1 VKYEVIWKLV
11 NKIPF
16 GKVATYGQIADLAGL
31 DGHARFV
38 GYALHGTPRT
48 ITIPWHRV
56 INSQGKISLSGPSAQ
71 RQRKLL
77 EAEKIVFSPSGKID
91 LKKYGWRVN
100 RKFKTQPHNRGGTE
114 FS

>member
-1 VKYEVIWKLV
+1 MKYEVIWNLV
-11 NKIPF
+11 KKIPR

-48 ITIPWHRV
+48 INIPWHRV

-77 EAEKIVFSPSGKID
+77 EAEKIVFSKSGRID
-91 LKKYGWRVN
+91 LKKYGWRLN
-100 RKFKTQPHNRGGTE
+100 ATAETQRR
-114 FS
+114 